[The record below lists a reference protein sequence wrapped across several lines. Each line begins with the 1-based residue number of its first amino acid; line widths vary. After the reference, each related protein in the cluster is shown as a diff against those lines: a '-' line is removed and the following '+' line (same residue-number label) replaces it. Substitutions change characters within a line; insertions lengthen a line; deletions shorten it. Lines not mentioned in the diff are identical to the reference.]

1 MSTDRQ
7 QRSDVMDT
15 LHVRLPAW
23 LRAELECGA
32 AANERTVSQEVRS
45 RAAALRMSRENI
57 DRVAGWADRLEKN
70 AFAESDQA
78 FGRSDDGAH
87 DGRFGHE
94 AIGG

>member
-1 MSTDRQ
+1 MSTNLQ
-7 QRSDVMDT
+7 ERSDVMDT

-57 DRVAGWADRLEKN
+57 DRVAGWADRLEKKC
-70 AFAESDQA
+70 FAESDQA

-94 AIGG
+94 AVGG

>member
-23 LRAELECGA
+23 LRAELERGA

-45 RAAALRMSRENI
+45 RTAALRMSREN
-57 DRVAGWADRLEKN
+57 
-70 AFAESDQA
+70 
-78 FGRSDDGAH
+78 
-87 DGRFGHE
+87 
-94 AIGG
+94 